1 MGLFLLRQCM
11 EQFALQ
17 LRYNRDRPVS
27 KMATLSI
34 GAIATL
40 DAFKKSASTIWS
52 TLCPCQSPS
61 TRRSGA
67 LSSYGTLLITSRQ
80 EETWRA
86 FGRNHI
92 SWNGHRI
99 GIIRRPA
106 CCYSNRLIINDCCFG
121 LYISEITQ
129 NTVFWNLF
137 HRWGIS
143 QKEGVSFISVNDL
156 PPLHPPDEGSTL
168 DHLAF
173 FSVRLP
179 WGLPWYVLHG
189 YFAFR
194 PSSDLSFFL
203 LGFLWGLPC
212 HWSLFSSALFACQP
226 SIVQPILWDTVVS
239 GALMFL
245 FLVPSDP

>member
-1 MGLFLLRQCM
+1 MPSRNLLPLSEALFVRASHHRL
-11 EQFALQ
+11 
-17 LRYNRDRPVS
+17 D
-27 KMATLSI
+27 
-34 GAIATL
+34 GA
-40 DAFKKSASTIWS
+40 
-52 TLCPCQSPS
+52 
-61 TRRSGA
+61 
-67 LSSYGTLLITSRQ
+67 GTFIIRHIVNHQQ

-99 GIIRRPA
+99 GIIRRPT
-106 CCYSNRLIINDCCFG
+106 CCYPNRLLIINDCCFG

-143 QKEGVSFISVNDL
+143 EKDGVSFISVNDL
-156 PPLHPPDEGSTL
+156 PPVHPPDEGSTL

-179 WGLPWYVLHG
+179 WGLPSYVLHM

-226 SIVQPILWDTVVS
+226 SIVQPILWDTVVR

-245 FLVPSDP
+245 FLASSDLKNPSSAWPKGWSDN